1 MFSPFYS
8 KMHSANTYFSTSIS
22 FGNLYPEKQIRLER
36 RRVINAGWH
45 SRQQATKYT
54 FKIMLLQTQHRLC
67 CSTVCSKSCRYIL
80 ENTDEAITAPSICSQ
95 YISLFKKFKNCN
107 DGKSHRKKRK
117 GTWTLSETR
126 ATFLFKRPI
135 MMENHSER
143 QRRNRDPIKD

>member
-1 MFSPFYS
+1 MFSTFYS
-8 KMHSANTYFSTSIS
+8 KMCNANTDSPTSIS
-22 FGNLYPEKQIRLER
+22 FWNHYPEKQIMLER
-36 RRVINAGWH
+36 RRIINAERH
-45 SRQQATKYT
+45 SHQQATKYT
-54 FKIMLLQTQHRLC
+54 FKVMLLQTWHRLC
-67 CSTVCSKSCRYIL
+67 CSAVCSKSCRYIL
-80 ENTDEAITAPSICSQ
+80 ENTDEAITALSICSQ

-135 MMENHSER
+135 MTENHSER

>member
-8 KMHSANTYFSTSIS
+8 KTFSANTYSSTSIS
-22 FGNLYPEKQIRLER
+22 FWNHNPKKQIILER
-36 RRVINAGWH
+36 RRIINAEWH
-45 SRQQATKYT
+45 SHQQTTKYT
-54 FKIMLLQTQHRLC
+54 LKIMLLQTWHRLC
-67 CSTVCSKSCRYIL
+67 CSTVCFKSCRYIL

-135 MMENHSER
+135 MTENHSER